1 MGKVVV
7 ADTGP
12 LIALAFVKLLPPLPE
27 MFTTVYVPAGVVREA
42 TQDDSKPGARE
53 IRLALDNGWLV
64 QRSVKISD
72 VYLDVM
78 DFLDQGEAEAL
89 TLAEQLNAVALID
102 ERRGRKVAAKQG
114 ISVTGT
120 AAVLILAKQSGEVAL
135 IRPLLDTLVQS
146 GYRLSPSLVK
156 EVLRIAGE

>member
-12 LIALAFVKLLPPLPE
+12 LIALALVKLLPALPE
-27 MFTTVYVPAGVVREA
+27 IFTTVYVPDGVVREA
-42 TQDDSKPGARE
+42 TQDISKPGALE

-64 QRSVKISD
+64 QQSVEISD
-72 VYLDVM
+72 AYLDVM
-78 DFLDQGEAEAL
+78 EFLDQGEAEAL
-89 TLAEQLNAVALID
+89 TLAKQLNAVALID
-102 ERRGRKVAAKQG
+102 ERRGRKVAVKQG

-120 AAVLILAKQSGEVAL
+120 AAVLILAKQSGEAAL
-135 IRPLLDTLVQS
+135 IRPLLDALIQC

-156 EVLRIAGE
+156 EVLRMAGE

>member
-12 LIALAFVKLLPPLPE
+12 LIALALVELLPALPGT
-27 MFTTVYVPAGVVREA
+27 FTTVYVPDGVVREA
-42 TQDDSKPGARE
+42 TQDGSKPGAQE
-53 IRLALDNGWLV
+53 IHLALDNGWLI

-72 VYLDVM
+72 AYLDVM
-78 DFLDQGEAEAL
+78 EFLDQGEAEAL

-102 ERRGRKVAAKQG
+102 ERRGRKIAAKQG

-120 AAVLILAKQSGEVAL
+120 AAVLIRAKQSGEVAL
-135 IRPLLDTLVQS
+135 ISHLLDTLVQC

-156 EVLRIAGE
+156 EVLRMAGE